1 MKSLPQKEGCI
12 FISKARSVKG
22 APFLD
27 SSSNVDEK
35 VGGQCEQQRN
45 RRPGRGAPVPAP
57 PALPPEPVWVVAA
70 VPRAADVVAL
80 VEGLGGVALLYNI
93 SIKSVNFSF
102 LQKREMQVSWLAT
115 NKKAK
120 NVSLIRIVCRSV
132 PFTFIKSQK
141 ITCPRCLR
149 KSDLDPLHEL
159 TNICS
164 RHSFWVRHSYW
175 KPGMRT
181 RTEHEDLPKTFK
193 KKLTQELGQQHSMLV
208 GS

>member
-1 MKSLPQKEGCI
+1 MWGTVFRIIQEVLRGAPSEKFASKSRVHQKSFFCI
-12 FISKARSVKG
+12 FISKARPVKG

-27 SSSNVDEK
+27 SFSIVDEK

-57 PALPPEPVWVVAA
+57 PALPPEPVRVVAA

-93 SIKSVNFSF
+93 STKSVNFFF
-102 LQKREMQVSWLAT
+102 LQKNKGNESKLAGDEQKGKKCVSDPEC
-115 NKKAK
+115 
-120 NVSLIRIVCRSV
+120 VRSV

-149 KSDLDPLHEL
+149 KSDLDLL
-159 TNICS
+159 
-164 RHSFWVRHSYW
+164 
-175 KPGMRT
+175 RT
-181 RTEHEDLPKTFK
+181 
-193 KKLTQELGQQHSMLV
+193 
-208 GS
+208 

>member
-1 MKSLPQKEGCI
+1 MWGTVFRIIQEVLRGAPSEKFASKSRVHQKSFFCI
-12 FISKARSVKG
+12 FISKARPVKG

-27 SSSNVDEK
+27 SFSIVDEK

-57 PALPPEPVWVVAA
+57 PALPPEPVRVVAA

-93 SIKSVNFSF
+93 SIKSVNFFF

-120 NVSLIRIVCRSV
+120 NVSLIRNVSDPFPSHSSSRKRLLVRDVCES
-132 PFTFIKSQK
+132 
-141 ITCPRCLR
+141 L
-149 KSDLDPLHEL
+149 DLDPLHM
-159 TNICS
+159 N
-164 RHSFWVRHSYW
+164 
-175 KPGMRT
+175 
-181 RTEHEDLPKTFK
+181 
-193 KKLTQELGQQHSMLV
+193 
-208 GS
+208 